1 MPRTVSR
8 PAPTCTTRSPRTSK
22 AERQS
27 QAPSKP
33 AVTSIGRHAFYRTGH
48 TGIDLSPQGHRA
60 PDHPSATRPSTATSS
75 SQAPSRSLVGPAVTL
90 IGENAFRG
98 TDLTELNLSEAT
110 PRSRPSATIRLRGHR
125 PCGPNLRA
133 PEHPATGPSPPTS
146 SSPARSRWAP
156 PSPRSVATPFTTP
169 VSRGSTSPRPCT
181 AAHDHTSA
189 TGPYDTPLACCST
202 GVGIRLCAHTRLQA
216 RLVLAACARM
226 CSMGLHVK
234 VVRTDLCTTHERRA
248 CAVRAVTWA
257 C

>member
-156 PSPRSVATPFTTP
+156 LSPRSVATPFTTP

-189 TGPYDTPLACCST
+189 TGPYDTPLAGQTVYKAGGTSF
-202 GVGIRLCAHTRLQA
+202 LLN
-216 RLVLAACARM
+216 
-226 CSMGLHVK
+226 
-234 VVRTDLCTTHERRA
+234 
-248 CAVRAVTWA
+248 
-257 C
+257 